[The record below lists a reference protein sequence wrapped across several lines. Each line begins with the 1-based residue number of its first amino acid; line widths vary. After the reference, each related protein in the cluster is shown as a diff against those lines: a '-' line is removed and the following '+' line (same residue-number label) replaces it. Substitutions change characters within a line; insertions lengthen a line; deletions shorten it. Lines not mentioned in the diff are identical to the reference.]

1 MNKAQENAAK
11 QAEGI
16 AKIASET
23 KADPILTHDQEL
35 RRVISALDGDDMK
48 VAMNVIVTKDPF
60 AVIDA
65 LRRYIDALTSDRD
78 EIREVFAQ
86 RDRANHYI
94 CGGDIRGLCNKDG
107 GND

>member
-1 MNKAQENAAK
+1 
-11 QAEGI
+11 
-16 AKIASET
+16 
-23 KADPILTHDQEL
+23 
-35 RRVISALDGDDMK
+35 MK

-65 LRRYIDALTSDRD
+65 LRRHIDALTSDLN
-78 EIREVFAQ
+78 EIRDVFAQ
-86 RDRANHYI
+86 RDRSNHYI